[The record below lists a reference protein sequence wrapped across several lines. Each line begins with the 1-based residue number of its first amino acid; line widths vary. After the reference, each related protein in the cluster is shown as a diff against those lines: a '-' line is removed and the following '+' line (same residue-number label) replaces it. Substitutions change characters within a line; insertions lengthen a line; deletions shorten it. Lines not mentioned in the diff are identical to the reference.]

1 MIVEQ
6 VFRTADLFN
15 HMDRVTIYKN
25 ILDPVT
31 NKKFVEIAD
40 YLMVQ
45 YTAQGQ
51 LSQHQPPGQH
61 IDRHA

>member
-1 MIVEQ
+1 MIVQQ
-6 VFRTADLFN
+6 VFRTADQFN

-31 NKKFVEIAD
+31 NKKFIEIAD

-45 YTAQGQ
+45 YNARGQ
-51 LSQHQPPGQH
+51 LAVHKPAGKH
-61 IDRHA
+61 VDRHA

>member
-6 VFRTADLFN
+6 VFRTADVFN
-15 HMDRVTIYKN
+15 HMDRVTVYKN

-40 YLMVQ
+40 YLYVQ
-45 YTAQGQ
+45 YTEKGQ
-51 LSQHQPPGQH
+51 LSKHQPSGQH
-61 IDRHA
+61 IDQAV